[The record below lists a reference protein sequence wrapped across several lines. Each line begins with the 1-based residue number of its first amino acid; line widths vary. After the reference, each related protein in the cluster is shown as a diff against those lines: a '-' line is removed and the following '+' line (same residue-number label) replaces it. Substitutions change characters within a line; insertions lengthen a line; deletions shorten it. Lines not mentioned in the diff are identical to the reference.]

1 MTAYGTEQTVRCH
14 QPMSAPNK
22 YELIINLKTAKA
34 LGLNVPHTLLGR
46 GDRIGSVLLHRA
58 MSAFGTKRTLCDRV
72 PMSAFGGKADI
83 GRRWVNVRF

>member
-58 MSAFGTKRTLCDRV
+58 MSVIDPKRASLAASSAGLCQ
-72 PMSAFGGKADI
+72 K
-83 GRRWVNVRF
+83 

>member
-58 MSAFGTKRTLCDRV
+58 MSAFGTKRTFHGSLS
-72 PMSAFGGKADI
+72 MSAFDPK
-83 GRRWVNVRF
+83 RT

>member
-58 MSAFGTKRTLCDRV
+58 MSAFAGSFCCCAKVSRQQVTLIVKRV
-72 PMSAFGGKADI
+72 
-83 GRRWVNVRF
+83 

>member
-34 LGLNVPHTLLGR
+34 LGLTVPPSIRL
-46 GDRIGSVLLHRA
+46 RA
-58 MSAFGTKRTLCDRV
+58 DEV
-72 PMSAFGGKADI
+72 I
-83 GRRWVNVRF
+83 E